1 MKLRYKILSGFAIL
15 AIMLFVAGVW
25 SIFQVKYFG
34 ESLEEIIG
42 SRYEKIGFAKSINEL
57 LERNDRQALL
67 SFLENSGDF
76 NFEDF
81 GKDFL
86 SVLTEIEKYKIT
98 DEEKTLLN
106 QITAK
111 YKEYVKIWNIDN
123 VSLGTTSEKLKWY
136 KENVKPLFDNVQDKI
151 NKLIEIN
158 QAKLISTAQEIK
170 DRTRRAIIPGVVA
183 IIAAIVFTLLFNY
196 FVNQYM
202 IKPIITL
209 KKQVDDFISKGIPL
223 TFRPITDDEIA
234 RLTESIYLLT
244 SHVDKD
250 IQEQ

>member
-15 AIMLFVAGVW
+15 AVMLFVAGIW

-67 SFLENSGDF
+67 KFLENSDSFDF
-76 NFEDF
+76 KNF
-81 GKDFL
+81 GNDFL
-86 SVLTEIEKYKIT
+86 GVLNEIEKFKLT
-98 DEEKTLLN
+98 AEEKKLLE
-106 QITAK
+106 QIATDYKTYIRSWEFDSDSPHTTA
-111 YKEYVKIWNIDN
+111 
-123 VSLGTTSEKLKWY
+123 EKLTWY
-136 KENVKPLFDNVQDKI
+136 KHNVKPSFDRVQGEI

-170 DRTRRAIIPGVVA
+170 DRTRRAIIPGIVA

-202 IKPIITL
+202 VKPIITL
-209 KKQVDDFISKGIPL
+209 KKQVDDFISKGVPL

>member
-76 NFEDF
+76 NFADF
-81 GKDFL
+81 GRDFL
-86 SVLTEIEKYKIT
+86 SVLTEIEKYEIT

-123 VSLGTTSEKLKWY
+123 GSLGTTSEKLKWY